1 MPLELGPINL
11 SNPVLLAPMSG
22 VTDLPFRRLVSS
34 FGVGLLYTEM
44 VATKIISKQ
53 QSKLTGL
60 DEKNLNSPP
69 TVVQLLGR
77 DPLVMSECGL
87 FCQDLG
93 ASAIDIN
100 LGCPA
105 RKVVG
110 GLAGSALMK
119 EESLV
124 AQIISSLVKAVK
136 IPVTVK
142 MRTGWDDKNRNAP
155 KLSKI
160 AEDCGARMITVH
172 GRTRS
177 QFYAGKSDWRFI
189 GEVVN
194 AVSVPV
200 IGNGDIITVM
210 DARKMQL
217 ISGCQGVMI
226 GRGCQ
231 GRPWFPAQ
239 VNHYLKTGS
248 QLADP
253 PRGVKLQKILLHLEE
268 ILTFY
273 GFERGHRIAKKHLAW
288 YAQNLLLSQEIRKSL
303 LSATT
308 LKSIQSLLETTL
320 SDPQRFACLEGGL
333 RS

>member
-11 SNPVLLAPMSG
+11 SNSVLLAPMSG

-142 MRTGWDDKNRNAP
+142 MRTGWDDTNRNAP

-177 QFYAGKSDWRFI
+177 QFYTGKSDWKFI

-200 IGNGDIITVM
+200 IGNGDVTTIKDFDKIISDTGC
-210 DARKMQL
+210 DA
-217 ISGCQGVMI
+217 VMI
-226 GRGCQ
+226 GRGAL
-231 GRPWFPAQ
+231 GNPWIFKNI
-239 VNHYLKTGS
+239 VN
-248 QLADP
+248 LASGP
-253 PRGVKLQKILLHLEE
+253 GEVPEPG
-268 ILTFY
+268 
-273 GFERGHRIAKKHLAW
+273 
-288 YAQNLLLSQEIRKSL
+288 
-303 LSATT
+303 
-308 LKSIQSLLETTL
+308 
-320 SDPQRFACLEGGL
+320 
-333 RS
+333 

>member
-1 MPLELGPINL
+1 MPLKLGPINI
-11 SNPVLLAPMSG
+11 SNPTLLAPMSG
-22 VTDLPFRRLVSS
+22 VTDLPFRRLVGS

-53 QSKLTGL
+53 QLKLTGL
-60 DEKNLNSPP
+60 NNNKSNGPP

-77 DPLVMSECGL
+77 DPSVMSECGL

-93 ASAIDIN
+93 ASAIDVN

-110 GLAGSALMK
+110 GLAGSALMQ

-124 AQIISSLVKAVK
+124 AQIISSLVKAVQV
-136 IPVTVK
+136 PVTVK
-142 MRTGWDDKNRNAP
+142 MRTGWDNKNRNAP

-160 AEDCGARMITVH
+160 AEDCGAKMITVH

-194 AVSVPV
+194 AVSIPV
-200 IGNGDIITVM
+200 IGNGDITTIL
-210 DARKMQL
+210 DAKKMQL
-217 ISGCQGVMI
+217 LSGCQGVMI

-231 GRPWFPAQ
+231 GRPWFLNQ

-253 PRGVKLQKILLHLEE
+253 PHGVILQKILLHLEE
-268 ILTFY
+268 MLTFY
-273 GFERGHRIAKKHLAW
+273 GFERGFRIAKKHLAW
-288 YAQNLLLSQEIRKSL
+288 YAQNLLLSQEVRKSL
-303 LSATT
+303 LRAPN
-308 LKSIQSLLETTL
+308 LKSIQSLLESAVNTT
-320 SDPQRFACLEGGL
+320 QRLARLETG
-333 RS
+333 